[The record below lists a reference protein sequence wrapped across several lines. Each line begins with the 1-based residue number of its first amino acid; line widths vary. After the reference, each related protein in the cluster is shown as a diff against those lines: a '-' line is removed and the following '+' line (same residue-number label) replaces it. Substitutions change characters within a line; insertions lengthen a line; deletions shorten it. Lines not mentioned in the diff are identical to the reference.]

1 MENQTI
7 NLEDVNFDT
16 TPGKKP
22 VPQKPVE
29 KEEPEDKK
37 QEVIDFDFPKE
48 EKNYIKVVGVG
59 GGGCNAASNMY
70 RENIEGVTYCVCDT
84 NSRSLRQS
92 PVPYKILLG
101 NSGLGAGSNPERGR
115 QEAEQNIEDLKTL
128 FSDGTRMVFVTAG
141 MGSGT
146 GTGAA
151 PLVASVAKNMGI
163 LTIGI
168 VTLPFYFEK
177 RRKIMKALL
186 GLEEMRKSVDAL
198 LIINNQQ
205 LCKVYQGTEI
215 TVKDSFKKAD
225 QVLCDATRSISELIT
240 ITGEIDVDFR
250 DVEATMR
257 NGGGAIMAEG
267 RASGPHRAE
276 QAIENAL
283 NSPLLYGSDIN
294 RAKRILFNIYTSST
308 SELYT
313 RELDE
318 IDAFMETL
326 NQDIEVIWGIATDDS
341 LGEDAKVTILATGF
355 ENRLWNE
362 EKLEELDITDQEYL
376 DKLILQLYGKNRW
389 VSDAAIDQNV
399 EEIPFTVEA
408 ANGETDDI
416 NLKQDSIVATDDT
429 PANDPGDLPTEGGMA
444 GQDDSEE
451 DDDTNE
457 IPSTQGFIV
466 NMRKRFNELLNILTQ
481 PEQE

>member
-1 MENQTI
+1 M
-7 NLEDVNFDT
+7 
-16 TPGKKP
+16 KP
-22 VPQKPVE
+22 T
-29 KEEPEDKK
+29 
-37 QEVIDFDFPKE
+37 DFDRKISSDAQPTPPNVEFFFPR
-48 EKNYIKVVGVG
+48 EKKKIIKVVGVG

-70 RENIEGVTYCVCDT
+70 RENIDGVTYCVCDT
-84 NSRSLRQS
+84 NSQSLKQS

-101 NSGLGAGSNPERGR
+101 NTGLGAGANPERGR
-115 QEAEQNIEDLKTL
+115 QEAEQNIEDLKHL
-128 FSDGTRMVFVTAG
+128 FSDGTKMVFVTAG

-151 PLVASVAKNMGI
+151 PLVASVAKDMGL

-205 LCKVYQGTEI
+205 LCKVYQGTHI
-215 TVKDSFKKAD
+215 SVKEAFKKAD

-267 RASGPHRAE
+267 RASGEHRAE

-294 RAKRILFNIYTSST
+294 KAKRILFNIYTSSA
-308 SELYT
+308 SELFT
-313 RELDE
+313 HELDE
-318 IDAFMETL
+318 VDAFMDTL
-326 NQDIEVIWGIATDDS
+326 NPDIEVIWGIATDDS

-362 EKLEELDITDQEYL
+362 EKMRELDLTDQEYL
-376 DKLILQLYGKNRW
+376 DKLILQLYGKNRRT
-389 VSDAAIDQNV
+389 VSEPIYQNPA
-399 EEIPFTVEA
+399 ETPLTVEQA
-408 ANGETDDI
+408 PSDEPAYI
-416 NLKQDSIVATDDT
+416 DT
-429 PANDPGDLPTEGGMA
+429 PEPV
-444 GQDDSEE
+444 EE
-451 DDDTNE
+451 DDE
-457 IPSTQGFIV
+457 INDDDRPVASPEKELDPLPSTVGFLER
-466 NMRKRFNELLNILTQ
+466 MRRNFKEFYKNVMEPDPDPDDDIKYKS
-481 PEQE
+481 